1 MGSYEI
7 LLGGMTENSLL
18 FFSGGIFDSYI
29 IHTENMI
36 KHIFDKQINLNPI
49 ELYEIFEAT
58 LKRDFII
65 ECCTTRETSPFI
77 NVMKYFFLTET
88 TSKFYSI
95 YQQNHSYLI
104 TDVKEVDS
112 EKFVKMHNPYNEIHT
127 NNYTM

>member
-36 KHIFDKQINLNPI
+36 KHVFDKQINLNPI

-58 LKRDFII
+58 LKRNFII

-77 NVMKYFFLTET
+77 NVGNFFHKSQFLVKSFTFYKRT
-88 TSKFYSI
+88 THI
-95 YQQNHSYLI
+95 
-104 TDVKEVDS
+104 
-112 EKFVKMHNPYNEIHT
+112 
-127 NNYTM
+127 